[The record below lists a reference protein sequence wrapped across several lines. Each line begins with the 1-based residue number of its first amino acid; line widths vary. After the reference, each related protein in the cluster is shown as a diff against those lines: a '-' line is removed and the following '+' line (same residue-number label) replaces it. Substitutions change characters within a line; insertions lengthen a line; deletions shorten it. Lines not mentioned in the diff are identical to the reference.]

1 MLQTRAFFD
10 QQRERE
16 AEGDGWTWPEGND
29 PISIMD
35 RTISLK
41 VSHHTNTNK
50 QTNKQTKLTH
60 THMCQIFR
68 SVGVGGLVASSR
80 VCRSWRAIAGDPELW
95 NKMDLSLVG
104 DRYIL
109 TSTHTHSYT
118 TYIPLTD

>member
-41 VSHHTNTNK
+41 VSHTQTQTHK
-50 QTNKQTKLTH
+50 QTNKINTH
-60 THMCQIFR
+60 TCQIFR

-109 TSTHTHSYT
+109 THSQHIIKNI
-118 TYIPLTD
+118 YILLTD